1 MVVLITGKKNKSFV
15 PRIKKK
21 AKAANCL
28 FLTEDRICTNKKSP
42 RYCEKCFE
50 ATYCTYRIKERC
62 NESCKDNGDAD
73 KLRQFRNVG
82 LWIMHN
88 FFGKGQIVS
97 VKGVHAIFR
106 FSTGKEVEINLEYCV
121 KNKII
126 ELLCIK

>member
-42 RYCEKCFE
+42 RYSEKCFE
-50 ATYCTYRIKERC
+50 ATYCTYRIKEQN
-62 NESCKDNGDAD
+62 NEDCKNKSEAD
-73 KLRQFRNVG
+73 KLKSYRKVG
-82 LWIMHN
+82 LCITHN

-97 VKGVHAIFR
+97 IKGVHAIVR
-106 FSTGKEVEINLEYCV
+106 FDTGKEVEINLEYCV